1 LTTMPVISIIDDDAS
16 VRLAT
21 NNLVRSVGYIT
32 HTFASAKEFLLST
45 DLNDTCCII
54 VDVQMPEMTGIEL
67 QSLLRSRGSCVPFI
81 FITAFPEERIRAQ
94 ALKAGAT
101 CFLTKP
107 FAGTTLIK
115 YLEAAL
121 ETYVSSIKN
130 ENNGGA
136 RLND

>member
-1 LTTMPVISIIDDDAS
+1 MPVISIIDDDAS